1 MYLLDTDVLS
11 QIVRKS
17 PSPSLLAKL
26 AKTPA
31 ELLFS
36 AAINLAEIY
45 FGAARSEHK
54 DRILSVFEE
63 KVFPNLTILPFDS
76 GSARV
81 FGPIKAELEKRGAPR
96 SEPDLRIA
104 AIALQHKLVVVTGN
118 ESHFEGIPRL
128 KLENWIGR

>member
-11 QIVRKS
+11 EIVRKS
-17 PSPSLLAKL
+17 PSPPLLAKL

-36 AAINLAEIY
+36 TAINVAEIHY
-45 FGAARSEHK
+45 GAARTERK
-54 DRILSVFEE
+54 ERILGVFEE

-76 GSARV
+76 ESARV
-81 FGPIKAELEKRGAPR
+81 FGPMKAELEKRGAPR

-104 AIALQHKLVVVTGN
+104 AIAIQHKLIVVTGN
-118 ESHFEGIPRL
+118 ARHFAGIPRL
-128 KLENWIGR
+128 KLKNWIG